1 MSDAN
6 PITPEILSPHELRN
20 AMRSAL
26 KSALDRMDSDE
37 FLDELEEL
45 TEEERNAAAIT
56 RGEVFR
62 AWRRLNNQQL
72 EEIRDELMANEVE
85 LRRATGELAEARA
98 GVEKVAAFLDTAN
111 QFLNVAARVISL
123 V

>member
-1 MSDAN
+1 MGDSN
-6 PITPEILSPHELRN
+6 PVTPELLSPHELRN

-26 KSALDRMDSDE
+26 KGALEDMDSDE
-37 FLDELEEL
+37 FLNALEEL
-45 TEEERNAAAIT
+45 TETERKAEAIT

-72 EEIRDELMANEVE
+72 EDIRELLAENEAV
-85 LRRATGELAEARA
+85 LRRATGELTKARA
-98 GVEKVAAFLDTAN
+98 KVDEVAAFLNTAN
-111 QFLNVAARVISL
+111 QFLNVAARVISP

>member
-1 MSDAN
+1 MSDVN
-6 PITPEILSPHELRN
+6 PVSVEVLSPHELRN

-37 FLDELEEL
+37 FLDALEGL
-45 TEEERNAAAIT
+45 TEAERNAAAIA
-56 RGEVFR
+56 RGEMFR

-72 EEIRDELMANEVE
+72 EEIRDELVANEAE
-85 LRRATGELAEARA
+85 LRKATGELAEARA
-98 GVEKVAAFLDTAN
+98 GVDQVVALVGTAN
-111 QFLNVAARVISL
+111 RFLEVAARVISL

>member
-1 MSDAN
+1 
-6 PITPEILSPHELRN
+6 
-20 AMRSAL
+20 MRRAL

-37 FLDELEEL
+37 FLDELEQL

-62 AWRRLNNQQL
+62 AWRRLNNQEL
-72 EEIRDELMANEVE
+72 EEIREELAANEAE
-85 LRRATGELAEARA
+85 LRQATRELAKARA
-98 GVEKVAAFLDTAN
+98 GVEQVAAFLSTAN
-111 QFLNVAARVISL
+111 QFLNTAARVISL

>member
-1 MSDAN
+1 MGDSN
-6 PITPEILSPHELRN
+6 PVTPELLSPYELRN

-26 KSALDRMDSDE
+26 KGALEDMDSDE
-37 FLDELEEL
+37 FLDALEEL
-45 TEEERNAAAIT
+45 PEQERKAAAIT

-72 EEIRDELMANEVE
+72 EEIRELLADNEAV
-85 LRRATGELAEARA
+85 LRRAAGELTKARA
-98 GVEKVAAFLDTAN
+98 KVDEVAAFLNTAN
-111 QFLNVAARVISL
+111 QFLNVAARVISP

>member
-1 MSDAN
+1 MSEEN
-6 PITPEILSPHELRN
+6 SESTGLLSPHELRN
-20 AMRSAL
+20 AMRSTL
-26 KSALDRMDSDE
+26 KEALDRMDSDE
-37 FLDELEEL
+37 FLDALEEL
-45 TEEERNAAAIT
+45 APEVRNAAAIT

-72 EEIRDELMANEVE
+72 EEIREQLAANEAA
-85 LRRATGELAEARA
+85 LRKATGELAEAAA

-111 QFLNVAARVISL
+111 QFLNIVARVVSL